1 MMKWRLILSSAAL
14 AVVLCMWYYTFVWQ
28 KNQVPEGGVKVVQQ
42 QSSDGVDWY
51 ITLHDTGQTHWQASG
66 SNFSLKVDKLGSD
79 GFDLDLDYRTGDVRR
94 HLQQKMRLEP
104 GLSLVAA
111 FGEGQFSDAP
121 HRVLLDRVVAEE
133 TELTDFPVQ

>member
-28 KNQVPEGGVKVVQQ
+28 QGQPPEGGVKVVQQ
-42 QSSDGVDWY
+42 RSSDGVDWY

-66 SNFSLKVDKLGSD
+66 SNFELRVDKLGSD
-79 GFDLDLDYRTGDVRR
+79 GFDLDLKYQTGEVRR
-94 HLQQKMRLEP
+94 HIQQKMRLEP

-111 FGEGQFSDAP
+111 FGEDQFSEMP
-121 HRVLLDRVVAEE
+121 NRVLLERVVEG
-133 TELTDFPVQ
+133 Q